1 MKASEAL
8 FWFVWIMSIIF
19 LLVSIPIYG
28 MSVFIPLIILFFLTG
43 MAMYS
48 QTSYRKKF
56 QSLGIMIK
64 NIDFRPLEKEL
75 SKIEESQEEWMS
87 KISNLEKKLDGLDSY
102 KLEQEMKY
110 RDLVRKILEV
120 DNKLNRKYKKL
131 GESII
136 ELNKK
141 VKKT

>member
-1 MKASEAL
+1 
-8 FWFVWIMSIIF
+8 MSIIF
-19 LLVSIPIYG
+19 LLASIPVYG

-43 MAMYS
+43 MVMHS
-48 QTSYRKKF
+48 QISYRRRF
-56 QSLGIMIK
+56 QKLGIMIK
-64 NIDFRPLEKEL
+64 NIDFRPLEREL
-75 SKIEESQEEWMS
+75 SKMEKSQEEWML
-87 KISNLEKKLDGLDSY
+87 KISNLEKRLDGLDSY
-102 KLEQEMKY
+102 KLEQEKKY

-141 VKKT
+141 VKRV